1 MGRAVEQRGRG
12 DIDIPYTDK
21 QGYWCNCINMWFYL
35 LERQPESTYLP
46 SMEVEKKKDVPEV
59 LDPDSQYFK

>member
-1 MGRAVEQRGRG
+1 
-12 DIDIPYTDK
+12 
-21 QGYWCNCINMWFYL
+21 MWFYL